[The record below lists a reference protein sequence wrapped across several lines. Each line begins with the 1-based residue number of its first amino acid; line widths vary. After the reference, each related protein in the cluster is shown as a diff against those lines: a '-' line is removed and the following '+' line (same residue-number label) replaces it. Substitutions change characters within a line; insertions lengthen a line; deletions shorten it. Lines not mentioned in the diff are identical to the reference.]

1 MQIFKLWICSQAKS
15 VSTGQKFTGIS
26 PTDHKLFARISLE
39 IWNDA
44 FLSFDSIFL
53 KKKLRF
59 IRIFH
64 EYLMVWYSLRN
75 CKFAIS
81 NWKHLARDQ
90 FSVNFYLILIGLEIT
105 IDICF
110 IMNFANLIDLSCI
123 WCSNILVFETS

>member
-26 PTDHKLFARISLE
+26 PTDHKLFASISLE

-44 FLSFDSIFL
+44 FLSFDS
-53 KKKLRF
+53 KKLRF

-90 FSVNFYLILIGLEIT
+90 FSVNFYLILIGLNGGILT

-110 IMNFANLIDLSCI
+110 TMTFANIIDLFCT